1 MELIS
6 REVVLNTIRNLEGE
20 LAGEGKPSPH
30 WVEVTNWLYISIAK
44 LPIESRPKGK
54 WIKES
59 DYKVMGDG
67 YMWNCSECGNRV
79 YVDSNGLFPNYCE
92 DCGADMRGEIGTQ
105 NRSYEKVSYK

>member
-1 MELIS
+1 MSDFDVMNNIIDNFFGNNSGEKIELIS
-6 REVVLNTIRNLEGE
+6 REGVLRCLKAYNQHNIAIDE
-20 LAGEGKPSPH
+20 LP
-30 WVEVTNWLYISIAK
+30 I
-44 LPIESRPKGK
+44 IESRPKGK

-92 DCGADMRGEIGTQ
+92 DCGADMRGE
-105 NRSYEKVSYK
+105 E